1 MENEKSEINKN
12 EKEFNYTKN
21 ICYDIDTGKITI
33 NDSENNQYKS
43 DIFGRK
49 YPKFLPYITGI
60 KNRYNKNELDQ
71 KNLFRQKKSLNL
83 KSISTNDS
91 LVNNT
96 NTNKSRNKKE
106 FISYTPIIRK
116 FEGYSKFPRPRGPPL
131 LNIPE
136 YELKEKQ
143 KRKIIEHLNSYY
155 SQDFSAKN
163 DIKRINEN
171 KGLSYLTKT
180 LNEYDIIKH
189 DTNKLQNLVKN
200 NLDEIKLKYQLK
212 NNLYKKDNIV
222 KALTQFNKNIS
233 ENKNSKTINGRIL
246 QEPKDIMKK
255 YYKIINK
262 VIKRKKNLSHN
273 NNTRFKKFNLNLIS
287 ENINEKVKHFPQDE
301 FSDFT
306 MGKIIKMDFGNSSIE
321 VKKEKE
327 KENEELIKENQN
339 NIEENKNEEI
349 NVEIN
354 ETTNNENIDN
364 EKEENKKEEEK
375 SEDKINNILEEKIKN
390 NDLSFVSELSENSKK
405 YFKKNNLIVKSINR
419 INNNTEHDN
428 KLLEGYLEKPIE
440 DLKIFQ
446 KSKVLRLKTEG
457 DLYLDNLNLLRK
469 TNKTAFLL
477 QEKKDL
483 YDLQLLKKK
492 IQSQTI
498 NMNNAMKIKNVQKP
512 NKEVIKDD

>member
-1 MENEKSEINKN
+1 ME
-12 EKEFNYTKN
+12 
-21 ICYDIDTGKITI
+21 
-33 NDSENNQYKS
+33 
-43 DIFGRK
+43 
-49 YPKFLPYITGI
+49 
-60 KNRYNKNELDQ
+60 
-71 KNLFRQKKSLNL
+71 
-83 KSISTNDS
+83 
-91 LVNNT
+91 
-96 NTNKSRNKKE
+96 
-106 FISYTPIIRK
+106 
-116 FEGYSKFPRPRGPPL
+116 
-131 LNIPE
+131 
-136 YELKEKQ
+136 
-143 KRKIIEHLNSYY
+143 
-155 SQDFSAKN
+155 
-163 DIKRINEN
+163 
-171 KGLSYLTKT
+171 
-180 LNEYDIIKH
+180 
-189 DTNKLQNLVKN
+189 
-200 NLDEIKLKYQLK
+200 
-212 NNLYKKDNIV
+212 
-222 KALTQFNKNIS
+222 
-233 ENKNSKTINGRIL
+233 
-246 QEPKDIMKK
+246 
-255 YYKIINK
+255 
-262 VIKRKKNLSHN
+262 
-273 NNTRFKKFNLNLIS
+273 
-287 ENINEKVKHFPQDE
+287 
-301 FSDFT
+301 
-306 MGKIIKMDFGNSSIE
+306 KIIKIDFSNSSIE

-327 KENEELIKENQN
+327 NEELIQENKN
-339 NIEENKNEEI
+339 DIEENKNEEI

>member
-1 MENEKSEINKN
+1 MENEKNEVNK
-12 EKEFNYTKN
+12 EKSEFNYIKN
-21 ICYDIDTGKITI
+21 LCYDMDTGKITI
-33 NDSENNQYKS
+33 NDSENNVYRS

-49 YPKFLPYITGI
+49 NPKFLPHITGFR
-60 KNRYNKNELDQ
+60 NRYNKNELEQ
-71 KNLFRQKKSLNL
+71 KNLFKQKRTLNL
-83 KSISTNDS
+83 KSISTNES
-91 LVNNT
+91 LNNNT
-96 NTNKSRNKKE
+96 NTNISRNKKGY
-106 FISYTPIIRK
+106 ISYTPIIRK
-116 FEGYSKFPRPRGPPL
+116 FEGYSKFPRPKGPPL
-131 LNIPE
+131 LNIPD

-143 KRKIIEHLNSYY
+143 KRKIIEQLNNYY
-155 SQDFSAKN
+155 SQDYSAKN
-163 DIKRINEN
+163 DIKRKNEN

-180 LNEYDIIKH
+180 LNEYDIIKY
-189 DTNKLQNLVKN
+189 DINKLQKLVKN
-200 NLDEIKLKYQLK
+200 NLDEIKLRYHMKE
-212 NNLYKKDNIV
+212 NLYKKDNIV
-222 KALTQFNKNIS
+222 KALSQFNKNIS

-262 VIKRKKNLSHN
+262 VIKRKKNLSH

-327 KENEELIKENQN
+327 KENEELIQENKN
-339 NIEENKNEEI
+339 DIEENKNEEI

>member
-273 NNTRFKKFNLNLIS
+273 NNARFKKFNLNLIS
-287 ENINEKVKHFPQDE
+287 EKNIFHKMNLVISPWEK
-301 FSDFT
+301 
-306 MGKIIKMDFGNSSIE
+306 
-321 VKKEKE
+321 
-327 KENEELIKENQN
+327 
-339 NIEENKNEEI
+339 
-349 NVEIN
+349 
-354 ETTNNENIDN
+354 
-364 EKEENKKEEEK
+364 
-375 SEDKINNILEEKIKN
+375 
-390 NDLSFVSELSENSKK
+390 
-405 YFKKNNLIVKSINR
+405 
-419 INNNTEHDN
+419 
-428 KLLEGYLEKPIE
+428 
-440 DLKIFQ
+440 
-446 KSKVLRLKTEG
+446 
-457 DLYLDNLNLLRK
+457 
-469 TNKTAFLL
+469 
-477 QEKKDL
+477 
-483 YDLQLLKKK
+483 
-492 IQSQTI
+492 
-498 NMNNAMKIKNVQKP
+498 
-512 NKEVIKDD
+512 